1 MKSSTLENE
10 ICRQKTE
17 PPEGGA
23 SVTQFGVIN
32 WKQSFQP
39 QAIAFYGNLFCSE
52 NHLLAIV
59 RLLDERTG
67 AQYVDMSGPNIPP
80 GIRSYRPLNLNQPL
94 EDIKYTE
101 RHTTYREAKKM
112 LPGSIY
118 VPQLPNDPLRSSYC
132 VGDVVVPKW
141 SKRYD
146 LSSDD
151 PEKWDVYK
159 QAMEA
164 LRKTFNEFKRNPR
177 EMKRLL
183 GITSI
188 ELPSFNS
195 DLMANIGL
203 NDIQGA
209 QKTIDDLSNN
219 MNQNL
224 ADLSG
229 SVNLQNCII
238 NPTGQGVPDM
248 KDLVADPGTSRPP
261 VGGGGIIGSLDSFGD
276 IDAGPTI
283 LKKQKLSTQDP
294 RVVGSMDAFPYLPPR
309 NLPENE
315 PESRFE
321 IETETQFRETIPQYG
336 QALGRGNSQRVPET
350 FWPPQPANQLIFQP
364 NQPFQSPNYQPSNYQ
379 PYMPQFQPRYNR
391 DPQSERNDQPVPQ
404 YYPLSELQPAQKLQ
418 SISQPEYQRQYNLP
432 MEDVSNQG
440 QNPHVDLRTNNEKLL
455 ELEDIVSRYSKGPT
469 KKKIKEE
476 MLGRRSAERSGELES
491 DESQFKKEIGD
502 RLQRVPSPISNP
514 TGEDISSRLRGRSRK
529 PTVPIQLN
537 KGVPQTNQATGHNP
551 PAYNPSDYE
560 QDFLSLI
567 SSMNWDS
574 NDFPIYQRRFIPKEQ
589 RRVEELRGAQGQITN
604 PEPGNQPRGSLFG
617 NDNPIGGG
625 TQDQGVPDVD
635 FDALMKL
642 LRQEDQDN
650 LQK

>member
-336 QALGRGNSQRVPET
+336 QALGR
-350 FWPPQPANQLIFQP
+350 
-364 NQPFQSPNYQPSNYQ
+364 
-379 PYMPQFQPRYNR
+379 
-391 DPQSERNDQPVPQ
+391 VPQ

>member
-23 SVTQFGVIN
+23 SVTQFGVVN

-52 NHLLAIV
+52 NNLLAIV

-80 GIRSYRPLNLNQPL
+80 NIRSYRPLNLNQHF
-94 EDIKYTE
+94 EDIRFIE
-101 RHTTYREAKKM
+101 RQSTYREAKKM

-132 VGDVVVPKW
+132 VGGVVVPKW

-177 EMKRLL
+177 EMKKLL
-183 GITSI
+183 GITSL

-209 QKTIDDLSNN
+209 QRTIDELYNN
-219 MNQNL
+219 MNQNV

-248 KDLVADPGTSRPP
+248 KNLVVDPDAFQPP
-261 VGGGGIIGSLDSFGD
+261 VGDGEIIGSFDSFGN

-283 LKKQKLSTQDP
+283 LKKQKLSTQEP
-294 RVVGSMDAFPYLPPR
+294 KVVGSFNSFQYFPSR

-321 IETETQFRETIPQYG
+321 IESTETQFRETIPQYG

-350 FWPPQPANQLIFQP
+350 FWPPQPANQLTFQP
-364 NQPFQSPNYQPSNYQ
+364 NQPFQSPNYQ

-404 YYPLSELQPAQKLQ
+404 YSPLSALQPAQKLQ
-418 SISQPEYQRQYNLP
+418 SLSQPGYQQ
-432 MEDVSNQG
+432 
-440 QNPHVDLRTNNEKLL
+440 
-455 ELEDIVSRYSKGPT
+455 
-469 KKKIKEE
+469 
-476 MLGRRSAERSGELES
+476 
-491 DESQFKKEIGD
+491 
-502 RLQRVPSPISNP
+502 
-514 TGEDISSRLRGRSRK
+514 
-529 PTVPIQLN
+529 
-537 KGVPQTNQATGHNP
+537 
-551 PAYNPSDYE
+551 
-560 QDFLSLI
+560 
-567 SSMNWDS
+567 
-574 NDFPIYQRRFIPKEQ
+574 
-589 RRVEELRGAQGQITN
+589 
-604 PEPGNQPRGSLFG
+604 
-617 NDNPIGGG
+617 
-625 TQDQGVPDVD
+625 
-635 FDALMKL
+635 
-642 LRQEDQDN
+642 
-650 LQK
+650 

>member
-23 SVTQFGVIN
+23 SVTQFGVVN

-52 NHLLAIV
+52 NNLLAIV

-80 GIRSYRPLNLNQPL
+80 NIRSYRPLNLNQPL
-94 EDIKYTE
+94 EDIRFIE
-101 RHTTYREAKKM
+101 RQSTYREAKKM

-132 VGDVVVPKW
+132 VGGVVVPKW

-177 EMKRLL
+177 EMKKLL
-183 GITSI
+183 GITSL

-209 QKTIDDLSNN
+209 QRTIDELYNN
-219 MNQNL
+219 MNQNV

-248 KDLVADPGTSRPP
+248 KNLVVDPDAFQPP
-261 VGGGGIIGSLDSFGD
+261 VGGGEIIGSFDSFGN

-283 LKKQKLSTQDP
+283 LKKQKLSTQEP
-294 RVVGSMDAFPYLPPR
+294 KVVGSFNSFQYFPSR

-321 IETETQFRETIPQYG
+321 IESTETQFRETIPQHG
-336 QALGRGNSQRVPET
+336 QALGR
-350 FWPPQPANQLIFQP
+350 
-364 NQPFQSPNYQPSNYQ
+364 
-379 PYMPQFQPRYNR
+379 
-391 DPQSERNDQPVPQ
+391 
-404 YYPLSELQPAQKLQ
+404 
-418 SISQPEYQRQYNLP
+418 
-432 MEDVSNQG
+432 
-440 QNPHVDLRTNNEKLL
+440 
-455 ELEDIVSRYSKGPT
+455 
-469 KKKIKEE
+469 
-476 MLGRRSAERSGELES
+476 ELES
-491 DESQFKKEIGD
+491 DESQFKKEIKD
-502 RLQRVPSPISNP
+502 RLQGVPSPISNP
-514 TGEDISSRLRGRSRK
+514 TGEDKSSHLRGGPRR
-529 PTVPIQLN
+529 PTIPIQLN
-537 KGVPQTNQATGHNP
+537 RSVPQTNQAIGYNP
-551 PAYNPSDYE
+551 PAYNPGEYE

-567 SSMNWDS
+567 SSMNWDP
-574 NDFPIYQRRFIPKEQ
+574 NDFPIYQRRFKTKEQ
-589 RRVEELRGAQGQITN
+589 RRLEELRDAQGQITN
-604 PEPGNQPRGSLFG
+604 PEPGNQPRGSLFS
-617 NDNPIGGG
+617 NNNPIGGG
-625 TQDQGVPDVD
+625 TQEQGVPDID

-650 LQK
+650 L